1 MRFFIFGIA
10 FISAELILQHI
21 PPMPDIDQIQ
31 TDEEWH
37 AMMEEYEAVMVL
49 RGKIARGEVSL
60 EDALKVDEVAAAPAV
75 GGVAEVGVA
84 DGDDPMAAREA
95 AVGNKVDDMLNASS
109 DEEWNK
115 MMEAY
120 NKALQANPV

>member
-1 MRFFIFGIA
+1 
-10 FISAELILQHI
+10 
-21 PPMPDIDQIQ
+21 
-31 TDEEWH
+31 
-37 AMMEEYEAVMVL
+37 MMEEYEAVMVL
-49 RGKIARGEVSL
+49 RGKIARGEVAL
-60 EDALKVDEVAAAPAV
+60 EDALKQPDVAA
-75 GGVAEVGVA
+75 GVVA
-84 DGDDPMAAREA
+84 ADPSDPMAAREA

>member
-1 MRFFIFGIA
+1 MKLGVLFGGLLNLVYTL
-10 FISAELILQHI
+10 ELDHI
-21 PPMPDIDQIQ
+21 PPMPDIDQIS
-31 TDEEWH
+31 TDEEWQ

-49 RGKIARGEVSL
+49 RGKIARGEVAL
-60 EDALKVDEVAAAPAV
+60 EDALKQPAGGDPADPAADPD
-75 GGVAEVGVA
+75 A
-84 DGDDPMAAREA
+84 DPLAAREA

-120 NKALQANPV
+120 NKALQANPVN

>member
-1 MRFFIFGIA
+1 
-10 FISAELILQHI
+10 
-21 PPMPDIDQIQ
+21 
-31 TDEEWH
+31 
-37 AMMEEYEAVMVL
+37 MMEEYEAVMVL

-60 EDALKVDEVAAAPAV
+60 EDALKQPDAPAAGAAEPAGD
-75 GGVAEVGVA
+75 GGI
-84 DGDDPMAAREA
+84 DARAA

-120 NKALQANPV
+120 NKALSNNPV

>member
-1 MRFFIFGIA
+1 
-10 FISAELILQHI
+10 
-21 PPMPDIDQIQ
+21 
-31 TDEEWH
+31 
-37 AMMEEYEAVMVL
+37 MMEEYEAVMVL

-60 EDALKVDEVAAAPAV
+60 EDALKQPELAAAAAADPA
-75 GGVAEVGVA
+75 A
-84 DGDDPMAAREA
+84 DGAAVEGAGLDGRAA

-120 NKALQANPV
+120 NKALSNNPV

>member
-1 MRFFIFGIA
+1 
-10 FISAELILQHI
+10 
-21 PPMPDIDQIQ
+21 
-31 TDEEWH
+31 
-37 AMMEEYEAVMVL
+37 MMEEYEAVMVL
-49 RGKIARGEVSL
+49 RGKIARGEVAL
-60 EDALKVDEVAAAPAV
+60 EDALKRPDAVPELAVA
-75 GGVAEVGVA
+75 
-84 DGDDPMAAREA
+84 GDPSDPMAAREA